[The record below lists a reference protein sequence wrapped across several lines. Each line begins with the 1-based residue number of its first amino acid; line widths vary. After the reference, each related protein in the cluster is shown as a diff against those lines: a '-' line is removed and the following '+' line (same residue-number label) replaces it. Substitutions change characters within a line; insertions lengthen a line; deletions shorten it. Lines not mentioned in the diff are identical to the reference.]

1 MTSLGHAMSS
11 PQNNPSSE
19 NLQLYPAPQDAAVTC
34 PGPRWYICPSQTCLL
49 LINASRWVQQLC
61 WCLYERGRNPTA
73 SLTA

>member
-49 LINASRWVQQLC
+49 L
-61 WCLYERGRNPTA
+61 
-73 SLTA
+73 